1 VLSRSYLTP
10 ARALLALHASRIF
23 GFRWSRKRQRLRW
36 RSGAVDLSISLTG
49 CGHRGSSPDSV
60 TAEPRTPDRAAIVSD
75 GNAASPEPVQDLD
88 FVSRPTAHKH
98 RGPCGTAFK
107 RFAAVNRGGRGGD
120 RIAKAPDNVYRRMR
134 CYRHIEAAAGRGNR
148 GAVNGSVNDVFRCTA
163 DAGRLPRRSDRV
175 FLS

>member
-1 VLSRSYLTP
+1 MVSQAATPALAVRGSRSFD
-10 ARALLALHASRIF
+10 LLN
-23 GFRWSRKRQRLRW
+23 GM
-36 RSGAVDLSISLTG
+36 RSPGQLPES
-49 CGHRGSSPDSV
+49 DSV

-107 RFAAVNRGGRGGD
+107 RFAAVNRGGD